1 MNPTKTDNCLLY
13 GIDNSHQQ
21 LISDFVPLKTYP
33 TKLQLAFIGSVA
45 SARLT
50 STFNCQFTDLP
61 PETKLHL
68 KSRLSR
74 KQLIYTFAVAAFIL
88 GFSAGLVKISSQQTK
103 ALHGAFAENSARS
116 QKQAQASVGLPA
128 RLEIPKIKVDA
139 ALDYVGVT
147 SKGELG
153 VSPGP
158 ANAAWYDQGPRPG
171 QTGNAVI
178 DGHFGYKNHIPAVF
192 DNLHALQKGDKLYIK
207 DIKGLTTIFVVRELR
222 TYGSND
228 YAPAIFRSSD
238 GKAHLNLITCQG
250 DWNKTQKNYPSRLVV
265 FADKEAE

>member
-1 MNPTKTDNCLLY
+1 MSNNR
-13 GIDNSHQQ
+13 QQ
-21 LISDFVPLKTYP
+21 LISDFLPHKTYP

-50 STFNCQFTDLP
+50 STFNHQFSDLP
-61 PETKLHL
+61 SKTKPRV

-74 KQLIYTFAVAAFIL
+74 KQFIYVIATIVLILSF
-88 GFSAGLVKISSQQTK
+88 GAGLLKISSQQPKT
-103 ALHGAFAENSARS
+103 LPSAFARNLDNS

-147 SKGELG
+147 SNGELG
-153 VSPGP
+153 VSAGP
-158 ANAAWYDQGPRPG
+158 TNAAWYDRGPRPG

-192 DNLHALQKGDKLYIK
+192 DNLHALQKGDKLYVK
-207 DIKGLTTIFVVRELR
+207 DIKGLTTTFIVRQLR
-222 TYGSND
+222 TYGPND
-228 YAPAIFRSSD
+228 YAPAVFRSSD

-250 DWNKTQKNYPSRLVV
+250 DWNQAQKSYSTRLVV
-265 FADKEAE
+265 FADKVT